1 MNFVNFVAIQF
12 FPTRSTGTRIRIK
25 SLERKIERQSSEHVR
40 SAIIVV
46 EMLYYILWRVNPFAY
61 LSTDR
66 RRSRSRTAT
75 SSYNKMLLLQLI
87 GAAALCWLIII
98 IPAHGAF
105 NDSRPVISTT
115 SNDSRNP
122 RQRISFA
129 SEPYYTNFNPF
140 RPYWFNNRP
149 PPYVGKRVIH

>member
-1 MNFVNFVAIQF
+1 
-12 FPTRSTGTRIRIK
+12 
-25 SLERKIERQSSEHVR
+25 
-40 SAIIVV
+40 
-46 EMLYYILWRVNPFAY
+46 
-61 LSTDR
+61 
-66 RRSRSRTAT
+66 
-75 SSYNKMLLLQLI
+75 MLLLQLI
-87 GAAALCWLIII
+87 DAAALCWLIII

-115 SNDSRNP
+115 SNDSRNA

-149 PPYVGKRVIH
+149 PPYVGKRVIFINKLIRQKTIFYLDGRHSGGC